1 MRPEDEQIAPMLPAL
16 WEWKQAGAHLPI
28 RDAASGK
35 DEHVAEHVQVAVN
48 NATFHF
54 DKLYTY
60 RVPQHLQPH
69 VHAGSMVLVP
79 FGRGT
84 AARMGV
90 VLELGAPEDM
100 PADAPQMKEL
110 YDAAPE
116 QASLSDE
123 LLRLVYFLKEHTFCT
138 YYEAVK
144 AIIPYGA
151 QYKAVNGNG
160 APRLQKQLVRHTEPA
175 YARTDAPWTGRRTE
189 KQQAAWEALAEGPKT
204 RAQLEQQGVTRAVL
218 DALVKKGVLRI
229 FAQDKGTAQVQEQP
243 RPRRAVTLSDA
254 QQAAYEQ
261 LAALMEAPGAA
272 AALLHGVTS
281 SGKTLVFL
289 KLVEK
294 AVASGRTALV
304 LVPEISLT
312 PQMIQRL
319 REYFGSRVAVQH
331 SGLSNT
337 ERLVQYHQIQNGDA
351 DVVVGTRSAVFA
363 PLAKIGIIIIDEE
376 QEHTYRSERAP
387 RYSAHDV
394 AKRRAAA
401 HGALL
406 LLASATP
413 STESYYAAQQGRL
426 ALVELTERYNHLPLP
441 EVRLVDMREELAQ
454 GNAAS
459 VSRALARE
467 IEANLAHGEQ
477 TILLLNRRGYQTVG
491 MCTACGEVL
500 KCGGCSVPM
509 VYHKAENRLL
519 CHYCGRAISPVP
531 EVCPACGGRLKYTG
545 FGTQR
550 VEEELGQL
558 FPRARVLRM
567 DLDTTSRKDA
577 HATLLRRFA
586 KGDYDIMLGTQM
598 VAKGL
603 DFARVTLVGVLGIDQ
618 LLFAQGYKA
627 YENVFS
633 LVTQVVGRG
642 GRAARAGR
650 ALIQTVDP
658 RHPVLNLAARQ
669 DYKAFYAEEIA
680 FRRMNLYP
688 PFCTICLAGFSGE
701 KEAEVLAAA
710 RAFALAVQRLAQQRG
725 GIPLRLLG
733 PAPMHVTMV
742 NHQYRYRLTLKCRND
757 SAFRTLLGD
766 ALAEYQAGGWPARA
780 SVYVDF
786 HSDADL

>member
-1 MRPEDEQIAPMLPAL
+1 MRDTA
-16 WEWKQAGAHLPI
+16 AGKGGHL
-28 RDAASGK
+28 AG
-35 DEHVAEHVQVAVN
+35 HVQVAVN

-60 RVPQHLQPH
+60 RVPPHLQNC
-69 VHAGSMVLVP
+69 VFLGSMVLVP

-90 VLELGAPEDM
+90 VLGLDEP
-100 PADAPQMKEL
+100 DAETDGRRIKDI

-116 QASLSDE
+116 QARLSEE

-151 QYKAVNGNG
+151 QYKAVNGSG
-160 APRLQKQLVRHTEPA
+160 TPRLQKQLVRHTEAA

-189 KQQAAWEALAEGPKT
+189 KQQAAWDALAGGPKT
-204 RAQLEQQGVTRAVL
+204 RAQLEQQGVTKAVL
-218 DALVKKGVLRI
+218 DGLVKKGVLSV
-229 FAQDKGTAQVQEQP
+229 FTQDKSIAQAEEQTLP
-243 RPRRAVTLSDA
+243 RPRREITLSPA
-254 QQAAYEQ
+254 QQTAYEK
-261 LAALMEAPGAA
+261 LAALLDAPGAS

-281 SGKTLVFL
+281 SGKTLVFI

-294 AVASGRTALV
+294 AVAAGRTALV

-319 REYFGSRVAVQH
+319 QEHFGSRVAVQH

-337 ERLVQYHQIQNGDA
+337 ERLLQYHQIQNGGA

-363 PLAKIGIIIIDEE
+363 PLSRIGVIIIDEE

-413 STESYYAAQQGRL
+413 STESYYAAQNGRL
-426 ALVELTERYNHLPLP
+426 ELVELTERYNHLPLP
-441 EVRLVDMREELAQ
+441 QVRLVDMREELAQ
-454 GNAAS
+454 GNATS
-459 VSRALARE
+459 VSRALAHE
-467 IEANLAHGEQ
+467 IESNLANGEQ
-477 TILLLNRRGYQTVG
+477 TILLLNRRGYQTVA

-509 VYHKAENRLL
+509 VHHKAENRLL
-519 CHYCGRAISPVP
+519 CHYCGKSISPVP
-531 EVCPACGGRLKYTG
+531 DVCPACGGKLKYTG

-550 VEEELGQL
+550 VEEELEQL

-577 HATLLRRFA
+577 HATMLRRFA

-658 RHPVLNLAARQ
+658 KHPVLNLAARQ

-680 FRRMNLYP
+680 FRHMNLYP
-688 PFCTICLAGFSGE
+688 PYCTICLAGFSGE

-710 RAFALAVQRLAQQRG
+710 RAFAAAVQRLVQGCG

-742 NHQYRYRLTLKCRND
+742 NGLYRYRLTLKCRND
-757 SAFRTLLGD
+757 SAFRAMLGE
-766 ALAEYQAGGWPARA
+766 ALAAYQAGGWPAKA